1 MGCYNYY
8 YYINNHFCSFTKNTF
23 VKKENNKNYCIDYYK
38 NCATCKDIGNQ
49 SEMKCELYPDYHI
62 KYSKNYF

>member
-49 SEMKCELYPDYHI
+49 SEMKCELYPDYYI

>member
-8 YYINNHFCSFTKNTF
+8 YYINNHFCSFNKNTF

-38 NCATCKDIGNQ
+38 NCVICKDKGNQ
-49 SEMKCELYPDYHI
+49 SEMKCELFLI
-62 KYSKNYF
+62 II